1 MQAGTVVENFICS
14 FIVMIGI
21 KTLPAFSIVLG
32 EAAIS
37 YMLGHVIILPSPI
50 GIELMEFPAKM
61 VYIIKGDIIF
71 RQLAAARLLC
81 SVRSI
86 VRL

>member
-1 MQAGTVVENFICS
+1 MQAGTVVENIVCS

-21 KTLPAFSIVLG
+21 KTLPAFSILVG
-32 EAAIS
+32 EATIS
-37 YMLGHVIILPSPI
+37 HILGHVIILPSPI

-61 VYIIKGDIIF
+61 VYIIKSDIIWK
-71 RQLAAARLLC
+71 QLAAAPLLH
-81 SVRSI
+81 SIRSL